1 MAKKFKYRF
10 EPMLKVREH
19 KEKERQKE
27 LAEAQGQVVE
37 QKGKLTEL
45 DKHRVSTFDHQR
57 KKLIGNISVAETL
70 VCSRYLVRLKR
81 DRIAGTEFLRG
92 LEREVEKRRQKLV
105 EAAKER
111 KMYELLKEKQK
122 TRHRKEI
129 EKVEQK
135 DLDEISTNTFL
146 RQRANSK
153 KTA

>member
-1 MAKKFKYRF
+1 
-10 EPMLKVREH
+10 MLKVREH

-45 DKHRVSTFDHQR
+45 DEHRVSTFDHQR
-57 KKLIGNISVAETL
+57 KRLVGTISVAETL

-81 DRIAGTEFLRG
+81 DRIAGSELLRG
-92 LEREVEKRRQKLV
+92 LEREVENRRQKLV

-111 KMYELLKEKQK
+111 KIYELLKEKQK
-122 TRHRKEI
+122 TRHRKAI
-129 EKVEQK
+129 DKAEQK
-135 DLDEISTNTFL
+135 DLDEVSINVFL
-146 RQRANSK
+146 RKQKKSK